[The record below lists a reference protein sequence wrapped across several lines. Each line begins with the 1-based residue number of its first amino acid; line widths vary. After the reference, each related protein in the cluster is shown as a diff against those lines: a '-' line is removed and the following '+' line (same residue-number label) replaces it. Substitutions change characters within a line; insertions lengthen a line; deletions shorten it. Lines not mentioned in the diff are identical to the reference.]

1 MKTVVHFFH
10 VLSEWL
16 QRSFLFVSCIIL
28 CFMVVVG
35 GLGIVYRFVLKS
47 SLSWNE
53 ELLGYLFVWLTCLGA
68 AIGYKLG
75 AHPSVLIMVE
85 RLPERLRSVTVVIS
99 DLVVFTLGVI
109 FLLYGGQM
117 IFRMGTETASS
128 LPISMRYPYAA
139 IPIGGMALIVHSLD
153 HMMANAT
160 RRVNDRHEVSK
171 EQQWER

>member
-1 MKTVVHFFH
+1 MKGIVHFFD
-10 VLSEWL
+10 VLSDWI
-16 QRSFLFVSCIIL
+16 QRLFLVVSCIIL
-28 CFMVVVG
+28 CVMVVVG

-85 RLPERLRSVTVVIS
+85 RLPKRLQNITVVIS
-99 DLVVFTLGVI
+99 DLVVFALGVI
-109 FLLYGGQM
+109 FFLYGGQM
-117 IFRMGTETASS
+117 ILRMGAETASS
-128 LPISMRYPYAA
+128 LPISMRYPYVA

-153 HMMANAT
+153 HMMTGAN
-160 RRVNDRHEVSK
+160 RSVSNQQDISR
-171 EQQWER
+171 EQAWER